1 MKMTVRSFLYG
12 QHCWQEIFS
21 TQLLAICDR
30 HQEVTHLICL
40 YECDRQTLSIGS

>member
-1 MKMTVRSFLYG
+1 MGKIV
-12 QHCWQEIFS
+12 WQEIFS
-21 TQLLAICDR
+21 TQLLANQPLVICDR